1 MRSDE
6 TDTKSLLT
14 SISCFLNQDVLFLSC
29 LLRERRYKPAISSC
43 TFNNVSQLQRYLLR
57 AVHLG
62 IFKLAL
68 FKENYFCV
76 LSNLMKRFLI
86 LILFLMSQKMGT
98 RKGTILFCL

>member
-43 TFNNVSQLQRYLLR
+43 TFNNVSQFLR

-68 FKENYFCV
+68 FKENYFCI
-76 LSNLMKRFLI
+76 LSNLMKRFLM
-86 LILFLMSQKMGT
+86 LTLCLMSQKMGT

>member
-43 TFNNVSQLQRYLLR
+43 TFNNVSQFLC

-68 FKENYFCV
+68 FKENYFCI

-86 LILFLMSQKMGT
+86 LTLFLMSQKMGT